1 MNDQLSLSGTRVLP
15 GEPAPRGAAGASAAD
30 GEHNA
35 AMAIRLL
42 HEALLIARGVAAR
55 CERQYHAGLRHH
67 SPALAAAALEHA
79 NEARLQAESLS
90 ARVAA
95 LGGTPAATAAV
106 SALRVPAEPRD
117 GHSLV
122 ALIGGYLVAGHATIE
137 SYRRIATLMEPCDRP
152 TQMLLESIVAGEEE
166 RASRLA
172 ALLEQAAAPAA
183 EIFRQNCRGPAFP
196 RS

>member
-1 MNDQLSLSGTRVLP
+1 MNIQLSLSGTRMRP
-15 GEPAPRGAAGASAAD
+15 EDPAPRAVASTNAAD

-55 CERQYHAGLRHH
+55 CERQYCAALRHH
-67 SPALAAAALEHA
+67 SPGLAAAALEHA
-79 NEARLQAESLS
+79 NEAQLQAESLS

-95 LGGTPAATAAV
+95 LGGTPAATAAI
-106 SALRVPAEPRD
+106 SAPRVPAEPRD

-122 ALIGGYLVAGHATIE
+122 ALIGGYLLAGHATIE

-152 TQMLLESIVAGEEE
+152 TQVLLESIVAGEEE

-172 ALLEQAAAPAA
+172 ALLEQAPAPAA
-183 EIFRQNCRGPAFP
+183 
-196 RS
+196 